1 MNFHHLT
8 GQPVEPKTARELQTD
23 CPSMSKAAV
32 YQRERRLTMTD
43 AQKARLDAT
52 KKAVVNRAKAKKC
65 IARASVAYAIHRK
78 NAYLQTR
85 VRNHLSKGRD
95 VADIAIR
102 EFILVS
108 KVEEIIAQIKGMEV
122 AK

>member
-8 GQPVEPKTARELQTD
+8 GQPVGPKTARELQTD

-32 YQRERRLTMTD
+32 YQRERRLIMTD

-52 KKAVVNRAKAKKC
+52 KRARVNKEKAAKC
-65 IARASVAYAIHRK
+65 VARASVAYAIHRK

-85 VRNHLSKGRD
+85 VRHHLSKGRD

-108 KVEEIIAQIKGMEV
+108 KVEEIIAQIKGVEV